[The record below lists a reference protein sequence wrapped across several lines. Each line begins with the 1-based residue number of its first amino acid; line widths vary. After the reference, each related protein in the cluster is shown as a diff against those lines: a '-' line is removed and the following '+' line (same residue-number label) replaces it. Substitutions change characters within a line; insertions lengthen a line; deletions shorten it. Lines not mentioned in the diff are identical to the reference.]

1 MNNTVIKVKNIGKK
15 YKLGFT
21 HQKKGYKTLRD
32 TIVDNIRRIL
42 PGNKKLTTVNNN
54 SIHSKAF
61 STQSGS
67 GEFWALKDISFNVQ
81 EGEVVGIIGRNGA
94 GKSTLLKILSQITEP
109 TEGEIRIKGRVASLL
124 EVGTGFHG
132 ELSGR
137 ENVYMNG
144 AILGMTKAEIKS
156 KFDEI
161 VAFAEVEKF
170 IDTPV
175 KRYSSGMQVR
185 LAFSVAAHLEP
196 EILIVDEVLA
206 VGDMEFQR
214 KCIGQMDRV
223 AKKGRT
229 VLFVSHNMGIISKLC
244 QRGIL
249 LENGRIK
256 LNDNINSVV
265 KNYLSIPT
273 AAGDVDLLSVK
284 NRSGIGSALFAR
296 VITRN
301 GEGTICDTFT
311 IGDTIAIDVTII
323 HGQWLKSGRMSL
335 QVSSNE
341 GIPIYHLVAYDA
353 GFELNNL
360 RDKETVRVVLKKQK
374 LYPGDY
380 YVSLWLADRAYT
392 MLDKIENAFKFTV
405 IEGGTLLCRPID
417 KSSAI
422 VHEIPEWS
430 IVRS

>member
-1 MNNTVIKVKNIGKK
+1 
-15 YKLGFT
+15 
-21 HQKKGYKTLRD
+21 
-32 TIVDNIRRIL
+32 
-42 PGNKKLTTVNNN
+42 
-54 SIHSKAF
+54 
-61 STQSGS
+61 
-67 GEFWALKDISFNVQ
+67 
-81 EGEVVGIIGRNGA
+81 
-94 GKSTLLKILSQITEP
+94 
-109 TEGEIRIKGRVASLL
+109 
-124 EVGTGFHG
+124 
-132 ELSGR
+132 
-137 ENVYMNG
+137 
-144 AILGMTKAEIKS
+144 MTKAEIKS

-185 LAFSVAAHLEP
+185 LAFAVAAHLDP

-249 LENGRIK
+249 LENGQIRLI
-256 LNDNINSVV
+256 DSIDSVV
-265 KNYLSIPT
+265 KHYLSRPSSS
-273 AAGDVDLLSVK
+273 GNVDLSPVK
-284 NRSGIGSALFAR
+284 IRSGSGKALFDR

-301 GEGTICDTFT
+301 GDGAICDTFT
-311 IGDTIAIDVTII
+311 IGDNIAIDVTII
-323 HGQWLKSGRMSL
+323 NGQWLRSGRMSL
-335 QVSSNE
+335 QISSSE